1 MTAGYGIA
9 NTESSTVLKA
19 AEVLT
24 EAVAGT
30 SGVVGIGR
38 RIEIRGNFEE
48 HSTDHSRLTISWLRV
63 FFI

>member
-1 MTAGYGIA
+1 MAGEYRIA

-19 AEVLT
+19 
-24 EAVAGT
+24 VAAT
-30 SGVVGIGR
+30 SDVAGIGR

-48 HSTDHSRLTISWLRV
+48 HLTDHSRLTISWLRV